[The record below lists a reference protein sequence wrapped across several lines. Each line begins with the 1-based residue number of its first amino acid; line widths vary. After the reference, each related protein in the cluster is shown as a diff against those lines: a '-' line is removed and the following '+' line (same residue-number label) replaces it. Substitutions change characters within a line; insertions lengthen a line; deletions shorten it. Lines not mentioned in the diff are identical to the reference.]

1 MWIVLFIINQC
12 MKDPSGGIIFGYF
25 FFVCL
30 AISSSD
36 NGGPGYL
43 GPSLRSRAG
52 WDGGTNL
59 EGFSRT
65 GGFDVEFFFLL
76 EALRIV
82 REVEVGIE
90 RRVRHMAPRCGSRNR
105 GIDVVGGIAYSE
117 TPSRSSVVL
126 SHSYDPTTS
135 FKVPVRQ
142 TMPSKTAHQLFFV
155 PFSAALCG

>member
-1 MWIVLFIINQC
+1 

-65 GGFDVEFFFLL
+65 RGFDVEFFFLL

-117 TPSRSSVVL
+117 TPRRSSVVL
-126 SHSYDPTTS
+126 FHSSDPTFDFQDTC
-135 FKVPVRQ
+135 
-142 TMPSKTAHQLFFV
+142 TAAHTKQNCTPIFFV
-155 PFSAALCG
+155 PYSAALCG